1 MQEACC
7 LGKLVRF
14 FSIRVCHVSFTS
26 KPVRPAPV
34 VRGWT
39 ILLFCDCSTNR
50 MKEGGNTAL
59 IRTPVK
65 QACTYSLAFTEVHHH
80 PLCS

>member
-14 FSIRVCHVSFTS
+14 FSIRVCHVSFTC

-34 VRGWT
+34 AYGWM
-39 ILLFCDCSTNR
+39 ILFCDLFHVQAES
-50 MKEGGNTAL
+50 KEEET
-59 IRTPVK
+59 
-65 QACTYSLAFTEVHHH
+65 SD
-80 PLCS
+80 